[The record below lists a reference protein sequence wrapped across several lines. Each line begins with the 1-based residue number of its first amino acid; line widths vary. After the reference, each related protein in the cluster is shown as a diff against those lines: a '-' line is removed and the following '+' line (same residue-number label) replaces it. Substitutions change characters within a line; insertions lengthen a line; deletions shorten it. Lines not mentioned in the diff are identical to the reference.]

1 MLINLHNKYIAK
13 TLKGWVTE
21 QLRAGTTGP
30 IGWPV
35 LMSSQLRAPHPGDHF
50 IRTKPLKSCKPC
62 WHACK
67 SHFLCRWATEN
78 MDCVSLSEYERWVKM
93 EELFGYLLF
102 RQSQKLPEDRASSGS
117 PAEALNYLVTT
128 AVEFVSALENTN
140 ATYKCKDL
148 QRVPAAGLSSI
159 TIII

>member
-1 MLINLHNKYIAK
+1 
-13 TLKGWVTE
+13 
-21 QLRAGTTGP
+21 
-30 IGWPV
+30 
-35 LMSSQLRAPHPGDHF
+35 
-50 IRTKPLKSCKPC
+50 
-62 WHACK
+62 
-67 SHFLCRWATEN
+67 
-78 MDCVSLSEYERWVKM
+78 M

-159 TIII
+159 TILI